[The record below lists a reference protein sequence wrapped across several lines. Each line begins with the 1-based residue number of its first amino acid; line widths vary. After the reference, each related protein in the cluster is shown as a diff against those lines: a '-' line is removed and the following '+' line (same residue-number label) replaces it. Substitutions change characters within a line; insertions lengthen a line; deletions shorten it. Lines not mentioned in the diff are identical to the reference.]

1 MVINN
6 FRWESFSMAPSWP
19 KHLSQLTP
27 AVGSLRVGS
36 QDHLA
41 AHPLR
46 GADAARLT
54 RKEQIA
60 PMIGYIG
67 YRTSFITMKSTWNP
81 SEIVRFFFYVIDP
94 YPIDF
99 PSITW
104 WYQLRGL
111 SRPRRGKDVCHGS
124 SLLDLM
130 GDAWTYYGNTMGIDG
145 IYILYKYI
153 I

>member
-81 SEIVRFFFYVIDP
+81 SEIVRFFMSLIHIP
-94 YPIDF
+94 LIF
-99 PSITW
+99 PASLGDISFEAWAAQGGEKMCAMGQVCWIW
-104 WYQLRGL
+104 WEM
-111 SRPRRGKDVCHGS
+111 HGHTMEILWES
-124 SLLDLM
+124 M
-130 GDAWTYYGNTMGIDG
+130 GYTYYINT
-145 IYILYKYI
+145 
-153 I
+153 

>member
-81 SEIVRFFFYVIDP
+81 SEIVRFFLCHWSISHWFSQHHLVI
-94 YPIDF
+94 
-99 PSITW
+99 SA
-104 WYQLRGL
+104 
-111 SRPRRGKDVCHGS
+111 SRPEPPKAGKRCVPWVKFVGFDGRCMDI
-124 SLLDLM
+124 L
-130 GDAWTYYGNTMGIDG
+130 WKYYGNRWDIH
-145 IYILYKYI
+145 I